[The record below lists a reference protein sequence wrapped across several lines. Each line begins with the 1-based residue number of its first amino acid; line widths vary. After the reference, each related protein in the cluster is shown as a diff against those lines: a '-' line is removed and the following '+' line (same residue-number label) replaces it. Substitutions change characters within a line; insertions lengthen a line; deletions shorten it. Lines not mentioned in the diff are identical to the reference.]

1 MYLLKNL
8 LISLFFLLLLSCNK
22 NLSDDQKKELWSKA
36 QTSGEIYNRSGS
48 KMPNATES
56 QKSKAMRDAET
67 RLQTGGGLFSKGGG
81 ISLSGMINNDT
92 GSNNSTTKIAM
103 SVNPFLWK
111 GALETIDFM
120 PLSSADQIG
129 GTIITDWYSTSANPN
144 ERCKLNIFISG
155 MELNTEN
162 LRVTSFCQEFKDPSW
177 INKRVDQENNIKIEN
192 AILNKAKKLKLQS
205 S

>member
-1 MYLLKNL
+1 MNIFKLFV
-8 LISLFFLLLLSCNK
+8 ITSLFFVFSCNSNK
-22 NLSDDQKKELWSKA
+22 SESEMKELWSKA
-36 QTSGEIYNRSGS
+36 QTKGEIIDRSGTKFNS
-48 KMPNATES
+48 AIDMDL
-56 QKSKAMRDAET
+56 AMRDAET
-67 RLQTGGGLFSKGGG
+67 RLQTGGGLLGKGG
-81 ISLSGMINNDT
+81 ISLGGLINNDT

-155 MELNTEN
+155 KRLNTEN

-177 INKRVDQENNIKIEN
+177 INKKVDQENNIKIEN